1 MMSGD
6 QPYAGHD
13 GTAVLLLTLIG
24 LVATPWLTVYGIRLV
39 FRARKAAK
47 AGKPGTTRAA
57 LKSAAVL
64 AWAAMAGM
72 YTWGVLHLVFF
83 DDPDQAQAC
92 RTAIGTRRLTGYEPS
107 FIPLHF
113 GCRTS
118 DGHTVEAVIP
128 SYINPAVA
136 VLGVAAVALTLTGL
150 TGFANA
156 RRKEEIS

>member
-1 MMSGD
+1 MRMMSGD

-13 GTAVLLLTLIG
+13 GTAVLLLTLAG

-39 FRARKAAK
+39 FRAKKAAT
-47 AGKPGTTRAA
+47 ARAA

-72 YTWGVLHLVFF
+72 YTWGVLHLVYF

-92 RTAIGTRRLTGYEPS
+92 HTAIGTRRLTGYEPS